1 MTYAEWVSLLFRL
14 RTNLIMQPCACIC
27 KKNWEM
33 KPSILDHIYTGYPL
47 PCLYLWVYLKF
58 FFVCIVDELICC
70 PHFFY
75 TFLLVPSNLEERC
88 SVLAANKLTLVSW
101 HKCCYWQHL
110 PVAQSA
116 HYLSSGTKPW
126 QICAFFFSCQLSSQH
141 YVFPFTPLHK
151 ITSFMHN
158 LYTVFS
164 PVYFLNTSVWFN
176 TFSNVSSGCRGVPER
191 GA

>member
-1 MTYAEWVSLLFRL
+1 MCLHLQKKLRNETQYFGSYLYWLSTSLSLFVSVFKVFFCVYSGWVNLLS
-14 RTNLIMQPCACIC
+14 P
-27 KKNWEM
+27 
-33 KPSILDHIYTGYPL
+33 
-47 PCLYLWVYLKF
+47 
-58 FFVCIVDELICC
+58 
-70 PHFFY
+70 FFY